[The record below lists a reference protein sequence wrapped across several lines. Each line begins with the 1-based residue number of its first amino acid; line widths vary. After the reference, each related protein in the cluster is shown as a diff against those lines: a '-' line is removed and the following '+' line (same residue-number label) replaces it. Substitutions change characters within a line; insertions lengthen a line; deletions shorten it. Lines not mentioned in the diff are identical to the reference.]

1 MFSLRFVPTVLFG
14 FTILACSQS
23 QESVRPPV
31 AEDLAA
37 IADAGA
43 RLKSAMSL
51 DDVPGIMAELAE
63 DHLTMP
69 PDGPTPPNDQVL
81 AEWHQARMDQF
92 TFESVFTTDEVRLL
106 GDFAIERF
114 SGSTR
119 LVPREGGD
127 DVVDSTKGV
136 WIWER
141 QEDGS
146 WKILW
151 SIWNSNLPAEA
162 NWQTEEG
169 L

>member
-1 MFSLRFVPTVLFG
+1 MFSLRFVPAAVFG
-14 FTILACSQS
+14 FTILACSPPP
-23 QESVRPPV
+23 ESTGPSVT
-31 AEDLAA
+31 EDLAA

-51 DDVPGIMAELAE
+51 DNVPGIMAELTD

-69 PDGPTPPNDQVL
+69 PDGPTPPNSQAL
-81 AEWHQARMDQF
+81 ADWHQARMDQF
-92 TFESVFTTDEVRLL
+92 AFESVFTTEEVRVL
-106 GDFAIERF
+106 GDIAIERF

-119 LVPREGGD
+119 LVPREGGE

-151 SIWNSNLPAEA
+151 SIWNSNLP
-162 NWQTEEG
+162 G
-169 L
+169 